1 MSLGPVGRERIE
13 GEVVAGSKITLEGLL
28 SRPPVVMDG
37 AIGTMLQDAGLPAG
51 KPPEAWNLERP
62 EEVRRVAA
70 SYADAGSVIV
80 QTNTFGANAARLDGY
95 GLAGNLRE
103 INIRAV
109 ALAREGVGDRALV
122 AGSVG
127 PTGLCTGI
135 NPPPFERLREIY
147 EAQCE
152 ALAEGGADVMNLETF
167 FDIAEFNAA
176 LEAASGSGV
185 PFMASMTF
193 QETPRGFF
201 TMMGVKPVEA
211 LRAAEKAGA
220 TAAGANCTLGSGEMG
235 RLIVEMAQEAGGP
248 LLMKPNA
255 GLPVL
260 EGGRTVYRQKPAEFA
275 ADMASAVSA
284 GAVVV
289 GGCCGTTPEFIRE
302 LVSVMSKEA

>member
-1 MSLGPVGRERIE
+1 MAR
-13 GEVVAGSKITLEGLL
+13 SKIGLKEML
-28 SRPPVVMDG
+28 SKPPVVMDG

-62 EEVRRVAA
+62 EVVREVAG
-70 SYADAGSVIV
+70 SYAEAGSVIV

-95 GLAGNLRE
+95 GLAGSLKE
-103 INIRAV
+103 INIRGV
-109 ALAREGVGDRALV
+109 ALAREGAGGDVLV

-135 NPPPFERLREIY
+135 NPPPFDSLRAVFQ
-147 EAQCE
+147 AQCE
-152 ALAEGGADVMNLETF
+152 ALVEGGADIINLETF
-167 FDIAEFNAA
+167 FDIAELNAA

-185 PFMASMTF
+185 PFMASMTY

-201 TMMGVKPVEA
+201 TMMGVTPAEA

-220 TAAGANCTLGSGEMG
+220 SAAGANCTLGSEGMG
-235 RLIVEMAQEAGGP
+235 RLIVEMVREARSP

-255 GLPVL
+255 GQPAL
-260 EGGRTVYRQKPAEFA
+260 EGGRTVYRQTPGEFA
-275 ADMASAVSA
+275 ADMARVVNA

-302 LVSVMSKEA
+302 LVSVMSREA